1 MEEEM
6 SKIKRLGIAGL
17 ITVLFAA
24 FIVLPVC
31 SAGSEKKTV
40 GFSNTAHFSLAFI
53 AGEEYLKRY
62 SEQNGWKFIAAI
74 AENDAAKQSQD
85 IDDLVARG
93 VDIVIAQAVDS
104 KAIISSIRSVH
115 AAGIPIVGYMRPQ
128 DPDAKEKFDAFAGQ
142 DTVAQA
148 YDAAMAVGKMM
159 KEDGVDPKKVRAL
172 HVIGDPKD
180 ENALNRKKGFENAAQ
195 ELGWTIVSEI
205 ICDAWNLDKALTGA
219 TNALEADNS
228 INVALLASDYLW
240 PGVKTALQNQDMLKK
255 RGEKGHVYIASQDLF
270 PVGVD
275 DIKAGYMDASTVL
288 DMNGMAVVAIE
299 MAKGLLAG
307 EKFSE
312 TTTPKQFN
320 WMKGPTITKD
330 NIDTE
335 PNLWG
340 VEFHPDK

>member
-1 MEEEM
+1 MTN
-6 SKIKRLGIAGL
+6 IRRLGIVVL
-17 ITVLFAA
+17 ISIL
-24 FIVLPVC
+24 IVSFTALPSC
-31 SAGSEKKTV
+31 FAGSKKKTV
-40 GFSNTAHFSLAFI
+40 GFSSVGRFSLAFI

-62 SEQNGWKFIAAI
+62 SEANGWNYISAI

-85 IDDLVARG
+85 IDDLVARN
-93 VDIVIAQAVDS
+93 VDVVIAMAVDS

-128 DPDAKEKFDAFAGQ
+128 DPNASVKFDAFAGQ

-148 YDAAMAVGKMM
+148 YDAAIAVSKMM
-159 KEDGVDPKKVRAL
+159 DADGVNAKDVRVL
-172 HVIGDPKD
+172 HVVGDPKD
-180 ENALNRKKGFENAAQ
+180 ENALKRKQGFENAAK

-205 ICDAWNLDKALTGA
+205 VCDAWSLDKALTGA

-228 INVALLASDYLW
+228 INLALLASDYLW

-288 DMNGMAVVAIE
+288 DMNGMAVTAIE
-299 MAKGLLAG
+299 MVKRLFAG
-307 EKFSE
+307 ETFSE

-320 WMKGPTITKD
+320 WMAGPTITKE

-335 PNLWG
+335 KNLWG
-340 VEFHPDK
+340 VEFHDKK